1 MNPFDVA
8 KAAGYTPEK
17 ILSYFAKAIPGF
29 DGKMSQAMASG
40 YSVDQVLNFLQKQ
53 FSGAK
58 VDRRV
63 QRQLQPVFQGE
74 ASFGNRG
81 TLPEK
86 KELNTE
92 IGALAG
98 GATGAVVGG
107 LAGGI
112 PGAISGAS
120 AGSSAMS
127 DLLKKYEAHKREGGS
142 LSMGDFIKAAIK
154 GGAAGVAA
162 LKAPEVLAALQ
173 ASGSKEELPKEEQG
187 VNVQAQSTTALQPE
201 SPVELQGMG
210 PEDSFKIMEV
220 EGKGQVL
227 KNLAP
232 QLSPEDMIGVL
243 KKQMGP
249 RAFKALGDKHGTPT
263 EELVTQAWEFVRAS
277 GQPAP
282 GQQQGTPLPSSPPT
296 EESIEADTLQ
306 EMAGGPGGQSAIRES
321 VEESVSRS
329 VNRDVKQID
338 TAVKPEEMQS
348 GKTLQPAEEQT
359 PYSKALWEKEDVKPI
374 YKGSGHP
381 ELQKYIA
388 SIGQIDTEGKAKPVS
403 AKEIKGIQSSN
414 VRYAD
419 YDKDTKKLQV
429 LFYPSGKNKT
439 HGDIYEYEDVPFDDV
454 EKMMAGSGNAKTS
467 GANSF
472 RAWFIG
478 KNPSVGHAFDKFI
491 KKKNDQGDPV
501 YPVKKISEQYVNDE
515 ELLKV
520 RGADTVHKAIQYID
534 AFEDLTLK
542 AQAGQ
547 RGEGMKQM
555 DASLKELPE
564 GLLEKFIFAVT
575 KEMSGEIKEAEKK
588 GKSKRYKGG
597 RENVIKQ
604 RVADKVDEARKRK
617 PGDG

>member
-306 EMAGGPGGQSAIRES
+306 EMAGGPGGQSGQSAIRES

-329 VNRDVKQID
+329 VNR
-338 TAVKPEEMQS
+338 
-348 GKTLQPAEEQT
+348 
-359 PYSKALWEKEDVKPI
+359 DVKPI